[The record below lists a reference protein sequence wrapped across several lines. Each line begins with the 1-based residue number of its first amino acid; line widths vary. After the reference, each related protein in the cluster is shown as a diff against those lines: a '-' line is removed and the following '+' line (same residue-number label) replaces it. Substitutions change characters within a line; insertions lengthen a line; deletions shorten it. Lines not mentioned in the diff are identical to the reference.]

1 MTTPIY
7 ITTPCLNVIETMDR
21 TILSVVAQAG
31 DFFIRYHVQDGGSTD
46 GTLERLAW
54 WQKQLESGRFPIHC
68 KGIRFTY
75 ASEPDTGMYDA
86 LCKGF
91 EAMPILPH
99 SFMAW
104 INGDDILEQGAL
116 ALVANVT
123 RHFYA
128 QQVPWLAGA
137 TSLLR
142 GDVPLVTHDV
152 PMPTAALQAGLC
164 DGMHWS
170 FIQQEGIFFR
180 KWLWDSVDV
189 DRTVRPMKLAGD
201 WNLWR
206 LFAQKASLVQT
217 TFTLGRFRIR
227 AEQLSARLRDKYMA
241 EINDRVPEAE
251 RRARFEAL
259 DDGGPVTRRAL
270 KTRYADDRIWVVEES
285 ASGQFT
291 YHYSNAFGRPPKKN
305 HAWTAPVDLFEGTLI
320 GGPKVSAVPDMTPV
334 KKEKGLLAFDRHWQF
349 PAITEQ
355 HAFHCI
361 RDRGVASEG
370 VTYIAYP
377 WATLI
382 DKIQST
388 APDLDDHLTQFWRF
402 CHDIPK
408 ETVKVTVCQHIHAR
422 QYLSLF
428 REAGIR
434 DVFWTHATRADQE
447 ETATGAGEG
456 AASIRFHPFPLY
468 PVQVPQALPEA
479 GPDHDAL
486 PRPHLFS
493 FIGARPNHHYLTE
506 ARTWILDLLKDD
518 PRGLIIGR
526 DSWHYQ
532 KVVYD
537 LQITGGAAS
546 AESTALVDT
555 SASDEFRASLLQSTF
570 SLCPAGSGPNS
581 IRLWESI
588 GAGAIPVILADTWA
602 PPGDP
607 RLWDMAAVF
616 CKETPEDIRAL
627 PDRLAAI
634 AADPERLAQM
644 RQAMRQIWLL
654 YGPDSFVTDVQQ
666 FMLAQGGGPG
676 DGMPGEDTLPAAL
689 IPGGG
694 PDLLQ
699 AAAAALLLDP
709 AATQARIAADAALAE
724 ALRKARA
731 ALPEGAALARHYDAV
746 CAHATRAALPD
757 PTRTPT
763 PALGRNAVPRLC
775 LIGRHAIRTPL
786 SYAPLRRLIGDRL
799 AFVDT
804 PDTADLLVTGFNL
817 DLRENVATL
826 RPLLQRPTPPKI
838 AILSEEPLW
847 DITWSGPFTGRDGA
861 IQVDGLTIPYTFLGH
876 ETSDIYAFDRIPY
889 FVLTSET
896 YAVRYANLMARF
908 ARLGAAA
915 LLDRWARAPV
925 SAAFCAE
932 HRKGTSYDKAFPE
945 RGVAGLSVYRTE
957 LAEAATGQGVL
968 RMGKGWGTDRP
979 RQALP
984 DWHLDKLALLDG
996 RTRVLSALEN
1006 VHQRLYISEKIF
1018 DAFAI
1023 GAIPAYWAA
1032 PGHRIFDLVP
1042 AGSMIN
1048 CHALTPGA
1056 AADKIAATTPDTAMA
1071 EAWLETCARLATLFA
1086 DTRAIRNEQK
1096 RVANATL
1103 KEILAIA

>member
-1 MTTPIY
+1 M
-7 ITTPCLNVIETMDR
+7 
-21 TILSVVAQAG
+21 
-31 DFFIRYHVQDGGSTD
+31 
-46 GTLERLAW
+46 
-54 WQKQLESGRFPIHC
+54 
-68 KGIRFTY
+68 
-75 ASEPDTGMYDA
+75 
-86 LCKGF
+86 
-91 EAMPILPH
+91 
-99 SFMAW
+99 
-104 INGDDILEQGAL
+104 
-116 ALVANVT
+116 
-123 RHFYA
+123 
-128 QQVPWLAGA
+128 
-137 TSLLR
+137 
-142 GDVPLVTHDV
+142 
-152 PMPTAALQAGLC
+152 
-164 DGMHWS
+164 
-170 FIQQEGIFFR
+170 
-180 KWLWDSVDV
+180 
-189 DRTVRPMKLAGD
+189 
-201 WNLWR
+201 
-206 LFAQKASLVQT
+206 
-217 TFTLGRFRIR
+217 
-227 AEQLSARLRDKYMA
+227 
-241 EINDRVPEAE
+241 
-251 RRARFEAL
+251 
-259 DDGGPVTRRAL
+259 
-270 KTRYADDRIWVVEES
+270 
-285 ASGQFT
+285 
-291 YHYSNAFGRPPKKN
+291 
-305 HAWTAPVDLFEGTLI
+305 
-320 GGPKVSAVPDMTPV
+320 
-334 KKEKGLLAFDRHWQF
+334 
-349 PAITEQ
+349 
-355 HAFHCI
+355 
-361 RDRGVASEG
+361 
-370 VTYIAYP
+370 
-377 WATLI
+377 
-382 DKIQST
+382 
-388 APDLDDHLTQFWRF
+388 
-402 CHDIPK
+402 
-408 ETVKVTVCQHIHAR
+408 
-422 QYLSLF
+422 
-428 REAGIR
+428 
-434 DVFWTHATRADQE
+434 
-447 ETATGAGEG
+447 
-456 AASIRFHPFPLY
+456 
-468 PVQVPQALPEA
+468 
-479 GPDHDAL
+479 
-486 PRPHLFS
+486 
-493 FIGARPNHHYLTE
+493 
-506 ARTWILDLLKDD
+506 
-518 PRGLIIGR
+518 
-526 DSWHYQ
+526 
-532 KVVYD
+532 
-537 LQITGGAAS
+537 
-546 AESTALVDT
+546 
-555 SASDEFRASLLQSTF
+555 
-570 SLCPAGSGPNS
+570 
-581 IRLWESI
+581 
-588 GAGAIPVILADTWA
+588 ILADTWA

-676 DGMPGEDTLPAAL
+676 DQDAGLPALRDPAGGMAGWDAL
-689 IPGGG
+689 AIALARGNRIG
-694 PDLLQ
+694 LLQ
-699 AAAAALLLDP
+699 ACTRALLLDP

-746 CAHATRAALPD
+746 CAHATRAALPGA
-757 PTRTPT
+757 P
-763 PALGRNAVPRLC
+763 
-775 LIGRHAIRTPL
+775 RTPL